1 MSDAIASTTIH
12 RYFVDEAGDLT
23 FFGSRGQPA
32 IGKPGVSR
40 YFIVGAALI
49 HEADKLQR
57 TLTRLRAC
65 LLADPYFVG
74 VPSMSP
80 HAAKTARMFHATD
93 DIPEV
98 RRDVFSVLRT
108 SKVEIYAAFRR
119 KTSTA
124 AQLRTHHER
133 TGTKPGAEAIY
144 GDLVASIFESRL
156 HLAERTHIVFAQ
168 RGKSTRNMTLAVA
181 IERAKAQFEL
191 KSEQRVSRPTSI
203 SSNEPSEVVG
213 LQVVDY
219 YLWAL
224 QRLLER
230 GEERYVNFLGPAYR
244 LIIDRDDTRRSIH
257 GEHYSV
263 VADLVAQKDNARLLG

>member
-1 MSDAIASTTIH
+1 
-12 RYFVDEAGDLT
+12 
-23 FFGSRGQPA
+23 RGQPA

-119 KTSTA
+119 KTSTT
-124 AQLRTHHER
+124 AQL
-133 TGTKPGAEAIY
+133 
-144 GDLVASIFESRL
+144 
-156 HLAERTHIVFAQ
+156 
-168 RGKSTRNMTLAVA
+168 
-181 IERAKAQFEL
+181 
-191 KSEQRVSRPTSI
+191 
-203 SSNEPSEVVG
+203 
-213 LQVVDY
+213 
-219 YLWAL
+219 
-224 QRLLER
+224 
-230 GEERYVNFLGPAYR
+230 
-244 LIIDRDDTRRSIH
+244 
-257 GEHYSV
+257 
-263 VADLVAQKDNARLLG
+263 